1 MVDVQFL
8 MTNEIRSVDLTAKT
22 LKSRLATYEDAI
34 DNIIRGAFAPNPGD
48 RDCPMCA
55 QYFACPISMADL

>member
-34 DNIIRGAFAPNPGD
+34 DNIIRGCSPRIQGTETVQCAPS
-48 RDCPMCA
+48 
-55 QYFACPISMADL
+55 ISPAR